1 MYYKN
6 LEDLIFKRHKQNNAD
21 ELLILGGFI
30 GVYPIEKMSKESIKT
45 TLNRKRKS
53 TFRSRSESFKTERL
67 YKKCESI
74 KAKTTHAKPQTNDHS
89 EEIIIR

>member
-1 MYYKN
+1 MDVELSTPILTMGLSLKSLFCIMYGLSRKK
-6 LEDLIFKRHKQNNAD
+6 DS
-21 ELLILGGFI
+21 
-30 GVYPIEKMSKESIKT
+30 IET
-45 TLNRKRKS
+45 TLNRKKKS